1 MATWVGY
8 AWLPHLATPLCAWRG
23 ARAGR
28 RVALTFDDGPD
39 SEWTARVLDILAER
53 HVRATFF
60 LVGER
65 AACEPATVHAIAS
78 GGHEI
83 GSHGW
88 SHTSLW
94 LCGPRR
100 TDREIARTKSLLGY
114 LTGTPPALFRP
125 PWGMV
130 NAAMFSAL
138 RRHGQRCVF
147 WSIQPEG
154 LRPAAAEA
162 QVAHVLRRAHPG
174 AIVDLHDAEGTP
186 GAPARLTAA
195 LPAMIDGLVAAGY
208 DFATVG
214 ELLAVY
220 LRRRAR
226 KRTKSRPSPS
236 RRFITVRSRSISAPS
251 ATSLRGRK

>member
-1 MATWVGY
+1 MIARALRWTAGVGVAAWVGY
-8 AWLPHLATPLCAWRG
+8 AWLPHLMTPLCAWRG
-23 ARAGR
+23 PRAGR
-28 RVALTFDDGPD
+28 GVALTFDDGPD
-39 SEWTARVLDILAER
+39 AAWTARVLDILAAR
-53 HVRATFF
+53 RIRATFF
-60 LVGER
+60 LIGER
-65 AACEPATVHAIAS
+65 AAREPAVVRAIVGA
-78 GGHEI
+78 GHEI

-100 TDREIARTKSLLGY
+100 TETEIARTKSLLGY

-130 NAAMFSAL
+130 NAAMFRAL

-186 GAPARLTAA
+186 GAPARLAAA
-195 LPAMIDGLVAAGY
+195 LPAMIDGLAAAGY
-208 DFATVG
+208 DFAAVG
-214 ELLAVY
+214 ELLAV
-220 LRRRAR
+220 
-226 KRTKSRPSPS
+226 S
-236 RRFITVRSRSISAPS
+236 
-251 ATSLRGRK
+251 

>member
-1 MATWVGY
+1 MIARALGWGAAAGVAAWVGY

-23 ARAGR
+23 PRAGR

-39 SEWTARVLDILAER
+39 PTWTARVLDILAAR
-53 HVRATFF
+53 GVRATFF
-60 LVGER
+60 VVGER
-65 AACEPATVHAIAS
+65 AAREPATVRAIAA
-78 GGHEI
+78 GGHEL

-100 TDREIARTKSLLGY
+100 TETEIARTKDLLGS
-114 LTGTPPALFRP
+114 LTGTPPVLFRP

-130 NAAMFSAL
+130 NAAMFAAL

-154 LRPAAAEA
+154 LRPAAAA
-162 QVAHVLRRAHPG
+162 TQVAHVVRRAHPG

-186 GAPARLTAA
+186 GAPARLCTA
-195 LPAMIDGLVAAGY
+195 LPAMIDGLAAAGY
-208 DFATVG
+208 GFATVG
-214 ELLAVY
+214 ELLA
-220 LRRRAR
+220 L
-226 KRTKSRPSPS
+226 S
-236 RRFITVRSRSISAPS
+236 
-251 ATSLRGRK
+251 